1 MSTDF
6 FMDNSCFACGAENE
20 NGLRLRITES
30 DNGVQADINLPLWT
44 QGYKKTVHG
53 GIIST
58 ILDEM
63 TVWAAYKRGYKC
75 VTAELCIRWKK
86 TMNTQKDY
94 TAHAWVRN
102 VKHRLVQAESEIRDG
117 NHNIIASAEAKLLRV
132 E

>member
-6 FMDNSCFACGAENE
+6 FMDNLCFACGADNA
-20 NGLRLRITES
+20 NGLHLHITGS
-30 DNGVQADINLPLWT
+30 DGGVKADLYLPQWT
-44 QGYKKTVHG
+44 QGYEKTVHG

-75 VTAELCIRWKK
+75 VTAELCVRWKK
-86 TMNTQKDY
+86 AMNTQQDY
-94 TAHAWVRN
+94 TAHAWVTN
-102 VKHRLVQAESEIRDG
+102 VKHRLVQAASEIRDE
-117 NHNIIASAEAKLLRV
+117 NHDIVASAEAKLLRV